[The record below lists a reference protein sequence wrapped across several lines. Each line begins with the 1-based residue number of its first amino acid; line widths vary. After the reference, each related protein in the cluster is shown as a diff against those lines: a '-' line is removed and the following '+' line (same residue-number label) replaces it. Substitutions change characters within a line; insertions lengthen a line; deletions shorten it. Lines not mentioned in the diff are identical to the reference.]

1 MITELNPNLH
11 NLHNTMCFK
20 TWNDIV
26 ISLPQRTVKW
36 CCKTVYTPEQVK
48 ELTFDMDTLTEDF
61 LFNHPILQ
69 QRKHDLS
76 GGTYNKDCELC
87 WKTERAGGNSVRTEY
102 MKTFDYK
109 LNKQWRK
116 SKNHPK
122 LRIDFHKQMK
132 QMDNFR
138 FIEIELTNKCNM
150 ACVYCWGGSS
160 TRWQKELGQRFPDT
174 DDLMFDKL
182 IDILN
187 DYWHRHLKTHHHVNF
202 SLLGGEPFFTDHMFR
217 FIRNFMININDTQ
230 TRKDQKVVITVTT
243 NLNFPQKKFNEF
255 IELVERTPNITYE
268 MQLSGEALGRKSE
281 LIRWG
286 LDFNKWNENLEL
298 FFEKSKEINNL
309 VLGFGCAHNSLSL
322 PYFKDFL
329 VYMQDKINKFDY
341 DKEIIM
347 HSNWVDNPEHL
358 SVSALDPKH
367 ADKIQEQIDYFEN
380 MSGNFMHKQK
390 YISLMYTMKA
400 LVESKVEDN
409 TKNFARKQFDMLE
422 NRRKISFS
430 EHFPHF
436 QELVTV

>member
-1 MITELNPNLH
+1 M
-11 NLHNTMCFK
+11 
-20 TWNDIV
+20 
-26 ISLPQRTVKW
+26 
-36 CCKTVYTPEQVK
+36 K
-48 ELTFDMDTLTEDF
+48 ELTFDMNTLTEDF

-76 GGTYNKDCELC
+76 GGVYNKDCEMC
-87 WKTERAGGNSVRTEY
+87 WKTESSGGSSVRTEY
-102 MKTFDYK
+102 MKTYDYH
-109 LNKQWRK
+109 LIKQWRK

-122 LRIDFHKQMK
+122 LRIDFHKEMK
-132 QMDNFR
+132 KLDNFK

-174 DDLMFDKL
+174 DDMMFDKL
-182 IDILN
+182 LGILN
-187 DYWHRHLKTHHHVNF
+187 SYWHKSLKDKHHVNF
-202 SLLGGEPFFTDHMFR
+202 SLLGGEPFFTEHMFR
-217 FIRNFMININDTQ
+217 FIENFMININDTQ
-230 TRKDQKVVITVTT
+230 TRPDQKVVVTVTT
-243 NLNFPQKKFNEF
+243 NLNFPKKKFDTF
-255 IELVERTPNITYE
+255 IELVKRTPNIQYE

-286 LDFNKWNENLEL
+286 LDFKKWDENLDL
-298 FFEKSKEINNL
+298 FFDKSNEIDNL

-329 VYMQDKINKFDY
+329 MYMQDKINKFKY
-341 DKEIIM
+341 EKPIIM

-358 SVSALDPKH
+358 SVSAIDPKH
-367 ADKIQEQIDYFEN
+367 AKTVQEQIDYFKN
-380 MSGNFMHKQK
+380 MNGNFMHKQK
-390 YISLMYTMKA
+390 YISLMETMKA
-400 LVESKVEDN
+400 LVESEVETN
-409 TKNFARKQFDMLE
+409 TKNFARKQFDILE